1 MPPELSREEWIQ
13 KYSPAPPIT
22 PSPVDGEAL

>member
-22 PSPVDGEAL
+22 QSLVDREAL